1 MTGEAHRHVP
11 VLLEAVLEQL
21 NVQPSGTY
29 IDCTFG
35 RGGHSRALLER
46 LDNNGRLMVID
57 QDPQAFAAAR
67 RLAEED
73 SRVIAISGSFGN
85 IEGIARTQQVLGRV
99 DGILADLGVSS
110 PQLDDAERGFSFMR
124 DGPLDMRMNPDS
136 GQSAAAWLNTADEGE
151 MLKVIAR
158 LGEERAARRIVR
170 AIAARRA
177 EQPFSRTLELAAVI
191 EGVIPRRG
199 KGKHPATRTF
209 QAIRMHINDELT
221 EVQALLE
228 QFLAV
233 LRAGGRLCIISFH
246 SLEDRLVKR
255 YLRDRS
261 RVDPALARMPV
272 VPDNAQPVLAMPAGA
287 IRASEAEILA
297 NPRSRSAVL
306 RVAERL
312 R

>member
-1 MTGEAHRHVP
+1 MTDGAQPHVP

-21 NVQPSGTY
+21 EVRPSGTY

-46 LDNNGRLMVID
+46 LDKNGRLVVID
-57 QDPQAFAAAR
+57 QDPQAFTAAR
-67 RLAEED
+67 TLAEED
-73 SRVIAISGSFGN
+73 SRVIPISGSFGS
-85 IEGIARTQQVLGRV
+85 IESIARTQHVLGQA
-99 DGILADLGVSS
+99 DGMLADLGVSS
-110 PQLDDAERGFSFMR
+110 PQLDDAERGFSFLR
-124 DGPLDMRMNPDS
+124 DGPLDMRMNPAA
-136 GQSAAAWLNTADEGE
+136 GLSAAAWLNAAGEGE
-151 MLKVIAR
+151 MLRVIAR

-170 AIAARRA
+170 AIVARRA
-177 EQPFSRTLELAAVI
+177 EQPFSRTLELAGLI

-209 QAIRMHINDELT
+209 QAIRMHINGELT
-221 EVQALLE
+221 ELQSFLE
-228 QFLAV
+228 QFLSV
-233 LRAGGRLCIISFH
+233 LRVGGRLCIISFH

-272 VPDNAQPVLAMPAGA
+272 VPADAQPVLAIPTGA
-287 IRASEAEILA
+287 IRADAAEVAA

>member
-1 MTGEAHRHVP
+1 MKGEAQGHVP
-11 VLLEAVLEQL
+11 VLLAAVLEQL
-21 NVQPSGTY
+21 DVRPSGTY
-29 IDCTFG
+29 VDCTFG

-46 LDNNGRLMVID
+46 LDNNGRLVVID
-57 QDPQAFAAAR
+57 QDPQAVAAAR
-67 RLAEED
+67 ALAEED
-73 SRVIAISGSFGN
+73 SRVIPISGSFGN
-85 IEGIARTQQVLGRV
+85 IAGIARTQQVLGQV
-99 DGILADLGVSS
+99 DGLLVDLGVSS
-110 PQLDDAERGFSFMR
+110 PQLDDAERGFSFLR
-124 DGPLDMRMNPDS
+124 DGPLDMRMNPES
-136 GQSAAAWLNTADEGE
+136 GQSAAAWLNAADEGE
-151 MLKVIAR
+151 MLTVIAR

-177 EQPFSRTLELAAVI
+177 VQPFTRTVELAAVI

-209 QAIRMHINDELT
+209 QAIRMHINGELT
-221 EVQALLE
+221 ELQSFLE
-228 QFLAV
+228 QFLDV
-233 LRAGGRLCIISFH
+233 LRVGGRLCIISFH

-261 RVDPALARMPV
+261 RVDPALARLPM
-272 VPDNAQPVLAMPAGA
+272 VPADAQPVLAMPTGA
-287 IRASEAEILA
+287 IRADAAETAA